1 MTSKTQQFS
10 DSRKKL
16 SSAYRA
22 VYAVGVLSIFLGIL
36 AFVAGNKLSE
46 GTTIGISFFTF
57 GLLYLVLGFF
67 VQRKSKLALGIAVG
81 FMLLNLLTGI
91 YNMIQTGKPVGLII
105 PIVFF
110 SQTWEG
116 FKAIQVLKRGT

>member
-1 MTSKTQQFS
+1 MTSKTQQIS
-10 DSRKKL
+10 DYRKKL

-22 VYAVGVLSIFLGIL
+22 VYAVGVLNIFLGIL
-36 AFVAGNKLSE
+36 AFVAGNKFSE
-46 GTTIGISFFTF
+46 ATIIGILFFTF
-57 GLLYLVLGFF
+57 GLLYLLLGFF
-67 VQRKSKLALGIAVG
+67 VQRKSKLALLIAVG